1 MPHDPTSKSPTEALC
16 HFAIATETPGK
27 LDGPV
32 CQTPEPR
39 AERMTVSSRTSARAS
54 GKGTDAMQITPLG
67 GSNRGFVP
75 FERMK
80 ERIERAREDS
90 DASYFS
96 SLMYAGEFAL
106 KVLTLELIAGL
117 ETDSAQHPYEFEYR
131 LVRADGLGEWQRV
144 IDELCIGPAASHL
157 IDEARSMQATYM
169 QNHGPDSATWQ
180 RICIDEVEA
189 ARAIVDNDF
198 ETSKRVRASL
208 RRWADSFVWLRNKVR
223 AHGAPTPYDQVQMAG
238 PLGRS
243 VDVILENANPTTQ
256 SWAYLLQNQKLKYRV
271 SSFGGDRE
279 PFTYLT
285 RETEHQ
291 YIEGCYIYLDRPRRL
306 NLLKSDPELRDFFV
320 PNGGFRAKAFE
331 MLSYISGATASGDSA
346 PYQVPV
352 KARPPSETKS
362 GIQLDVLNEVYANIP
377 PRREDYV
384 SRPLLEDEL
393 IRVLT
398 DDRNPMVTLQGRGGV
413 GKTSLALEVL
423 HKLTRTQD
431 YFAIVWLSA
440 RDIDLL
446 PEGPRL
452 VHPDVLTVDEIAKAF
467 SGLMGVASEHQEYLA
482 NCLSGQVPDGPFLV
496 VLDNFETVS
505 DPQGVYAYLN
515 NSVRIPN
522 KVLITTRTRDF
533 KSDYPIEVRGL
544 VRAEFDQL
552 VKETATRL
560 SLPNLGS
567 DYLEDLFERSDG
579 HPYITKVVLSEV
591 SRRGHA
597 VDLPTFVKTNDALLD
612 ALFDRTYAALSVA
625 AQRVYLTLASWQTRI
640 PVLGLAAVLLLRSD
654 ERLDVE
660 RAIDELDRS
669 SLIQLD
675 FAESDG
681 SSFVSVPL
689 AAAIFGRKKL
699 ATSVWKLLVDED
711 LDALRQ
717 LGTTT
722 AKEMRLGL
730 ARSVETLARGAR
742 RRLTASES
750 ATTELEVL
758 QFIAEDYPAAW
769 LTLAV
774 IQEESG
780 DLEEAT
786 LSVNR
791 YLEAKP
797 DDVSAWQQLTRLLA
811 RQREVWPE
819 LNALVQTASHASLPR
834 EDMSEI
840 AYRANYLM
848 SEHAG
853 EIGYD
858 ERRAAARSL
867 RRSFERYIESAS
879 ATDLSRLAW
888 LAMYDQDQTAA
899 REWANEGLR
908 RDPSNEH
915 CRKLVEKLR

>member
-1 MPHDPTSKSPTEALC
+1 MTEGSR
-16 HFAIATETPGK
+16 IAAGR
-27 LDGPV
+27 V
-32 CQTPEPR
+32 S
-39 AERMTVSSRTSARAS
+39 TVAWRSVGFYLNSTRAS
-54 GKGTDAMQITPLG
+54 GEGTDAMQFAPG
-67 GSNRGFVP
+67 GGKRRAFDP

-80 ERIERAREDS
+80 ERIERAKEDS

-96 SLMYAGEFAL
+96 SLMYAGEFVL
-106 KVLTLELIAGL
+106 KILTLELIAGL

-131 LVRADGLGEWQRV
+131 LVRADGLGEWQKV
-144 IDELCIGPAASHL
+144 IDELCSGPAASHL
-157 IDEARSMQATYM
+157 IDEARTMLVTYT
-169 QNHGPDSATWQ
+169 QNHGPDSASWQ
-180 RICIDEVEA
+180 RICIDEIEA
-189 ARAIVDNDF
+189 ARSIVDKDF
-198 ETSKRVRASL
+198 QNSKLVRASL

-223 AHGAPTPYDQVQMAG
+223 AHGAPTPYDQMQMAG

-243 VDVILENANPTTQ
+243 VETILANADPTTQ

-271 SSFGGDRE
+271 SSFGGDRD
-279 PFTYLT
+279 PFSYLT

-291 YIEGCYIYLDRPRRL
+291 YIEGCYIYLDRPRRV

-331 MLSYISGATASGDSA
+331 MLSYISGATTSGDSA

-352 KARPPSETKS
+352 KTRPPSETKS
-362 GIQLDVLNEVYANIP
+362 GIQLDVLNEVYTNIP
-377 PRREDYV
+377 PRRGDYV
-384 SRPLLEDEL
+384 SRPLLENEL
-393 IRVLT
+393 MRVLT

-423 HKLTRTQD
+423 HELTHAQD

-446 PEGPRL
+446 PEGPKL
-452 VHPDVLTVDEIAKAF
+452 VQPDVLTVDEIAKTF
-467 SGLMGVASEHQEYLA
+467 SRLMGVADEHQEYLA
-482 NCLSGQVPDGPFLV
+482 KCLSGQVSDGPFLV
-496 VLDNFETVS
+496 ILDNFETVS

-544 VRAEFDQL
+544 TRAEFDQL

-567 DYLEDLFERSDG
+567 DYLDDLFERSDG
-579 HPYITKVVLSEV
+579 HPYITKIVLSEV
-591 SRRGHA
+591 LRRGRS

-612 ALFDRTYAALSVA
+612 ALFNRTFSALSVA

-640 PVLGLAAVLLLRSD
+640 PVPGLAAVLLLRSD
-654 ERLDVE
+654 ERIDVE

-675 FAESDG
+675 VAERD
-681 SSFVSVPL
+681 SSLFVSVPL
-689 AAAIFGRKKL
+689 AATIFGRKKL
-699 ATSVWKLLVDED
+699 ATSVWKLLVEED
-711 LDALRQ
+711 LEALRR

-730 ARSVETLARGAR
+730 ARSVETLAWEAR
-742 RRLTASES
+742 RRIAASES
-750 ATTELEVL
+750 ATMELEIL
-758 QFIAEDYPAAW
+758 EFIAEDFPAAW

-780 DLEEAT
+780 LFADAT
-786 LSVNR
+786 LSVNH
-791 YLEAKP
+791 YLEASP
-797 DDVSAWQQLTRLLA
+797 DDVAAWQQLTRLLK
-811 RQREVWPE
+811 RQGEAWPE
-819 LNALVQTASHASLPR
+819 LNALVQTASHESLSL
-834 EDMSEI
+834 EDMSDI

-848 SEHAG
+848 FEHAG
-853 EIGYD
+853 EIGDD

-867 RRSFERYIESAS
+867 QLSFQRYVDTAT
-879 ATDLSRLAW
+879 ATDLPRLAW

-899 REWANEGLR
+899 LKWANEGLR

-915 CRKLVEKLR
+915 CRNLVEKLR